1 MVLNYRKESKL
12 KKIISLLAITLC
24 LNLSARELT
33 FSEKTTLINYKKINF
48 VKNHVLSKIVVDE
61 LSLGEF
67 LSYKVLKN
75 SCSPLD
81 QLLEEVNRA
90 DSEYD
95 DQTKRLAT
103 LVSICSQGV
112 IGLSELSINQTRK

>member
-1 MVLNYRKESKL
+1 M
-12 KKIISLLAITLC
+12 KKIILLLAAVSC
-24 LNLSARELT
+24 LNLSARELS

-48 VKNHVLSKIVVDE
+48 VKNHVIKKIIVDE

-81 QLLEEVNRA
+81 QLLEEINNA

-95 DQTKRLAT
+95 DQSKRLAT

-112 IGLSELSINQTRK
+112 IGLSELKINQVRK